1 MQNSAITFYGAAG
14 EVTGS
19 CHMVEHAGKQ
29 LLLDCGM
36 VQGRQQVL
44 ALQGFQFAFSP
55 AAIDAVVLSHA
66 HLDHSGLLLLLVAR
80 GFDGPI
86 ICTPQ
91 TALLLPVLLDDALHL
106 YLHDLDWQNKQRQ
119 RKGLPLLTPVI
130 RKQDLYRVM
139 SLVQRLPY
147 LQQLELWPQWQLRLQ
162 DAGHILGSSQ
172 VEIWLQHGDV
182 TKKILF
188 SGDLGNPAT
197 VLMHDPAVIS
207 SADVVLME
215 STYGDRNHQP
225 IDATLDEF
233 ATVLQQAHAA
243 GGNVLI
249 PAFALG
255 RSQELIYYLAL
266 LYHQGRLPQ
275 SLVVL
280 DSPMAIEI
288 TEIYN
293 QQLHALDA
301 KDLAPLKAHGGRDL
315 ADFLPILHATP
326 TIEASMAIN
335 RIARGAIIIAGSGM
349 CNGGRILHHFKH
361 LLWKPNTSVVFVGYQ
376 ATGTLG
382 RQLIDGQ
389 THIKVLGQSVTVQAK
404 LHTIGGFSAH
414 AGQRDLLAWAQ
425 HFPAS
430 TQFYLVH
437 GEPTASRA
445 LQAFMQARGQQVEV
459 AVHAQRVPLHF

>member
-1 MQNSAITFYGAAG
+1 MNNSAITFYGAAG

-301 KDLAPLKAHGGRDL
+301 KDIAPLKARGGRDL

-376 ATGTLG
+376 ASGTLG

-437 GEPTASRA
+437 GEPAASRA
-445 LQAFMQARGQQVEV
+445 LQACMQARGQQVEV
-459 AVHAQRVPLHF
+459 AVHAQRVPLRF